1 MGSKVDFL
9 DSYNTVAERIA
20 EFGAKHPEG
29 CLQQVSVDFRQVNDR
44 WWVVYTAAAYRTPD
58 DVRPGIGTSWEPIPG
73 TTPYTRDSEVQN
85 AETAAWGRAIV
96 AVLGAET
103 KKGVASFEEVR
114 NRQEATHDPWA
125 GKSTVVSEVAPAYIT
140 KASIDELTLSS
151 PPYVPASVVERYQKE
166 LKVAVSLDQVEA
178 IRKVALNAGV
188 FAPAHGEELKRSIA
202 DAKERLAVVV
212 RGELGGLK
220 QSIAE
225 AVK

>member
-114 NRQEATHDPWA
+114 NRQEVKADPWA
-125 GKSTVVSEVAPAYIT
+125 GKPVVEAETAPIYVT
-140 KASIDELTLSS
+140 KASIDGGNV
-151 PPYVPASVVERYQKE
+151 PYVAASSVERFQKE
-166 LKVAVSLDQVEA
+166 LKTATTLAQVEA
-178 IRKVALNAGV
+178 IRKVALNAGT
-188 FAPAHGEELKRSIA
+188 FAPAHGEELKQSIA
-202 DAKERLAVVV
+202 DAKERLAAVTVQ
-212 RGELGGLK
+212 RELGG
-220 QSIAE
+220 E
-225 AVK
+225 VVKP